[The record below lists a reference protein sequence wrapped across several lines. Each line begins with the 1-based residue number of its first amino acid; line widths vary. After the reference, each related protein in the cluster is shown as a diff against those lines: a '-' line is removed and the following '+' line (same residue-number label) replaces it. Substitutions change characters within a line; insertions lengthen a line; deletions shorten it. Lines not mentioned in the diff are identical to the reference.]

1 MPVAGSASYNR
12 QLAMQQ
18 MLEAME
24 TALRVLADLNEKR
37 HPDPADVDALRV
49 YAGPQPEIRA
59 LDELAC
65 EVIQTVLR
73 RSADVRAAERGSD

>member
-1 MPVAGSASYNR
+1 
-12 QLAMQQ
+12 MQQ

-24 TALRVLADLNEKR
+24 TALRVLAALNEKR
-37 HPDPADVDALRV
+37 HPDPSDVDALRV

-73 RSADVRAAERGSD
+73 QSTDVRAAERGSD